1 MFDLKAEQRLVS
13 RRLERKV
20 KDGPIYSSAESTII
34 SRDDDQY
41 WTIGPETGR
50 VGGWRADSS
59 S

>member
-1 MFDLKAEQRLVS
+1 MFDLKAEQRLIS

-41 WTIGPETGR
+41 WNDRAGDR
-50 VGGWRADSS
+50 KSGWMES
-59 S
+59 